1 MSLLEE
7 PKRIGPEEA
16 WRMVAEGRAPVFLD
30 TRNPKHW
37 EQSAQQIPGSLRIW
51 RVELEGRIGEVPR
64 GRPLV
69 TYCACHY
76 EHSSTRA
83 ALILE
88 EYDFTDINILV
99 GGFNA
104 WRDAGLPLE
113 QKAVESPEGAS
124 CDSPAQRAGSA
135 HKID

>member
-1 MSLLEE
+1 MTQLEA
-7 PKRIGPEEA
+7 PKRIDVQEA
-16 WRMVAEGRAPVFLD
+16 WRMIAEARAPVFID

-51 RVELEGRIGEVPR
+51 RMELEERIDEVPR

-69 TYCACHY
+69 TYCSCHY

-88 EYDFTDINILV
+88 EYDFTDIHILV

-113 QKAVESPEGAS
+113 EKQ
-124 CDSPAQRAGSA
+124 SA
-135 HKID
+135 FSARQSAETV

>member
-1 MSLLEE
+1 MVGGRVPLSEE
-7 PKRIGPEEA
+7 PKRISPEEA
-16 WRMVAEGRAPVFLD
+16 WALIEEGREPVFLD
-30 TRNPKHW
+30 TRNLKHW
-37 EQSAQQIPGSLRIW
+37 EQSEFQIPGSLRIW
-51 RVELEGRIGEVPR
+51 RMELEERIGEVPR

-88 EYDFTDINILV
+88 EYDYTDIHILV

-104 WRDAGLPLE
+104 WRDRGFPLE
-113 QKAVESPEGAS
+113 RKT
-124 CDSPAQRAGSA
+124 AGSRQ
-135 HKID
+135 

>member
-1 MSLLEE
+1 MPLPAE
-7 PKRIGPEEA
+7 PKRISPEEA
-16 WRMVAEGRAPVFLD
+16 WALVEGGREPVFLD
-30 TRNPKHW
+30 TRNPMHW
-37 EQSAQQIPGSLRIW
+37 EKSENQIPGSLRIW
-51 RVELEGRIGEVPR
+51 RMELEERIGEVPR
-64 GRPLV
+64 GRPVV

-88 EYDFTDINILV
+88 EYDFPEIHILV

-113 QKAVESPEGAS
+113 KKQ
-124 CDSPAQRAGSA
+124 SA
-135 HKID
+135 LSTQPSA